1 MASINKAIILG
12 YVGDEPKITTTPA
25 GKKVANLAIAT
36 TEKGYTSQ
44 SGVVY
49 PDKTEWH
56 NVTIWQK
63 QAEFAEKFIKKG
75 SLVYVEGKIKTRSYT
90 KDNITRYATEIE
102 AETLQL
108 LDRKM
113 ENNANNT
120 NVASAQGNK
129 NDVPF

>member
-44 SGVVY
+44 SGVAY
-49 PDKTEWH
+49 PDKIEWH

-108 LDRKM
+108 LDRKV
-113 ENNANNT
+113 ESNASNT
-120 NVASAQGNK
+120 NVANTQGNK
-129 NDVPF
+129 GEVPF

>member
-12 YVGDEPKITTTPA
+12 YVGDEPKITTMPA

-56 NVTIWQK
+56 NITIWQK

-113 ENNANNT
+113 ESNASNT
-120 NVASAQGNK
+120 NVANTQENK
-129 NDVPF
+129 GEVPF

>member
-108 LDRKM
+108 LDRKT
-113 ENNANNT
+113 ESNANNT
-120 NVASAQGNK
+120 NGVNAQENK

>member
-44 SGVVY
+44 TGVVY

-102 AETLQL
+102 AEILQL
-108 LDRKM
+108 LDRKV
-113 ENNANNT
+113 ESNASNT
-120 NVASAQGNK
+120 NVANTQGNK
-129 NDVPF
+129 GEVPF

>member
-56 NVTIWQK
+56 NITIWQK

-75 SLVYVEGKIKTRSYT
+75 SLVYVEGKIKNRSYT

-108 LDRKM
+108 LDRKV
-113 ENNANNT
+113 ESNANNT
-120 NVASAQGNK
+120 NAASAQGNK

>member
-63 QAEFAEKFIKKG
+63 QAEFAEKFIKKR

-113 ENNANNT
+113 EINANNT

>member
-56 NVTIWQK
+56 NITIWQK
-63 QAEFAEKFIKKG
+63 Q
-75 SLVYVEGKIKTRSYT
+75 
-90 KDNITRYATEIE
+90 

-108 LDRKM
+108 LDRKV
-113 ENNANNT
+113 ESNASNT
-120 NVASAQGNK
+120 NVANTQGNK
-129 NDVPF
+129 GEVPF